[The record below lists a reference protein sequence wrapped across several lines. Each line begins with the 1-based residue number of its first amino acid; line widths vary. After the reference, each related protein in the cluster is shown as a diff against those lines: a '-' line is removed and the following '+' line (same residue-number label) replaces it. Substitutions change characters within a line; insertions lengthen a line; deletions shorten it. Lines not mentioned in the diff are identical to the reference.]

1 MEIEKKLNYETPQI
15 EVLEVTLE
23 KGFAASSNPIDLD
36 DYGFGGS
43 WND

>member
-1 MEIEKKLNYETPQI
+1 MKIEKKLNYETPQI

-23 KGFAASSNPIDLD
+23 KGFATSSNPIDLD